1 MRDKGAGA
9 IFKDDRGWR
18 ATLELPPGPDG
29 KRRRKYFRGKQK
41 KQVAAKLAE
50 ARKMLREDGFVVSG
64 APTFEAWADRW
75 MATIAEPKL
84 APRTADNYRQHLR
97 DHILPV
103 LGSKKLD
110 KITPQDVRD
119 LHATCRAKG
128 LSSTT
133 VRLIGAT
140 LSGAMKAAL
149 RSDLVSRNV
158 CDAVERPAAAPHEV
172 QLPDAA
178 SAARLLRAMSDD
190 DLAARWW
197 VSLLTGARKGEV
209 LGLEIDRV
217 DFDNLSL
224 DISWQLQR
232 VPSVHGCDIP
242 CGFSHAGSCPDA
254 EPKALPDGK
263 PMRRVRGSLWLKG
276 PKTASS
282 TRVVPI
288 AELLAGPL
296 RAVVADARKS
306 DAEHLLIWR
315 PPHGG
320 DLLTPDHDSR
330 LWEKLRIRAGC
341 ESVRLHD
348 VRHLAATSLLE
359 QGVDVKVI
367 QSILGHS
374 SVAMTQHYQHVDLTE
389 SRRAIDAL
397 AARFA

>member
-29 KRRRKYFRGKQK
+29 KRRRKYFRGRQK
-41 KQVAAKLAE
+41 KEVAAKLAE
-50 ARKMLREDGFVVSG
+50 ARKTLREDGFVVSG
-64 APTFEAWADRW
+64 APSVETWADTW
-75 MATIAEPKL
+75 LTTVVEPKL
-84 APRTADNYRQHLR
+84 APSTCASYRQHLR

-103 LGSKKLD
+103 LGAKKLD
-110 KITPQDVRD
+110 KVTPQDVRQ
-119 LHATCRAKG
+119 LLQGCRDKG

-133 VRLIGAT
+133 VRLVGVT
-140 LSGAMKAAL
+140 MSGLMKGAL

-158 CDAVERPAAAPHEV
+158 CDAVERPARATKEV
-172 QLPDAA
+172 KLPDAA

-190 DLAARWW
+190 ALAARWW

-217 DFDNLSL
+217 DFTRQCL

-232 VPSVHGCDIP
+232 VASVHGCTVP
-242 CGFSHAGSCPDA
+242 CGFERAGNCPDSK
-254 EPKALPDGK
+254 PRSIPDGK
-263 PMRRVRGSLWLKG
+263 PMRRVRRNLWLQG

-282 TRVVPI
+282 TRVVPM
-288 AELLAGPL
+288 AELLVAPL
-296 RAVVADARKS
+296 RSVVEHAARS
-306 DAEHLLIWR
+306 DADHALIWR
-315 PPHGG
+315 PAH
-320 DLLTPDHDSR
+320 DEDILTPDRDSK
-330 LWEKLRIRAGC
+330 LWEKLRVRAGC

-367 QSILGHS
+367 QAILGHS
-374 SVAMTQHYQHVDLTE
+374 STVMTRHYQHVDLAE
-389 SRRAIDAL
+389 SRRAIETL
-397 AARFA
+397 AKRFT